1 MAEKNDEETLV
12 TKKVSVVLWPI
23 MTDIDT
29 KERIKIQ
36 AADLFIKYGIR
47 SVSMDDIANSLG
59 MSKKTIYH
67 YYADKDELVDAVIV
81 KEIEHNENCC
91 QIDISQSENAIHEL
105 FLAMDMVLEMFR
117 SMNPSVLYDMEKY
130 HPRAFTRFHKHK
142 NDYLYNVIR
151 NNLVRGIKEDLYRD
165 DINIDIISRFRV
177 EIVLLPFN
185 PEFQAKVKHTLAEI
199 EEEIILHYLY
209 GLVNP
214 KGYKMILK
222 YKQERNKKTASN
234 AKIK

>member
-1 MAEKNDEETLV
+1 METLV
-12 TKKVSVVLWPI
+12 TNKVSLVLRHI

-29 KERIKIQ
+29 KERIKQQ
-36 AADLFIKYGIR
+36 ASDLFIKYGIR

-67 YYADKDELVDAVIV
+67 FYADKNELVDAVIAG
-81 KEIEHNENCC
+81 EIEHNESCC
-91 QIDISQSENAIHEL
+91 EVDIHQSENAVHEL

-117 SMNPSVLYDMEKY
+117 NMNPSVLHDMEKY
-130 HPRAFTRFHKHK
+130 HPRSFTKFHKHK

-165 DINIDIISRFRV
+165 DINIDILSRYRV
-177 EIVLLPFN
+177 EVVLLPFN
-185 PEFQAKVKHTLAEI
+185 PAFQAKVKNNLAEI
-199 EEEIILHYLY
+199 EEEIILHYLH
-209 GLVNP
+209 GVVNM
-214 KGYKMILK
+214 KGYKMISK
-222 YKQERNKKTASN
+222 YKQERTKKLASN